1 MQPFF
6 ENFHK
11 AFYDNGLKT
20 KFQDI
25 QVIAQFNIDT
35 EGNITNLSYA
45 LSGTL
50 KNAVNYVIKMLP
62 PTNGHWLPQFKNGNL
77 SISNSITCSFYFVK
91 KAIIPTKERLQRIEL
106 QQGIANGWID
116 MSNLFW
122 KGEPFDYKNWFIYL
136 EF

>member
-1 MQPFF
+1 
-6 ENFHK
+6 
-11 AFYDNGLKT
+11 
-20 KFQDI
+20 
-25 QVIAQFNIDT
+25 
-35 EGNITNLSYA
+35 
-45 LSGTL
+45 
-50 KNAVNYVIKMLP
+50 MLP

-77 SISNSITCSFYFVK
+77 SISDSITCSFSFVK
-91 KAIIPTKERLQRIEL
+91 KAIIPPKERLQRIEI